1 LFLSPSYTSNL
12 EQHVVSTPR
21 EDLPWAGFFYEAY
34 PWIIGTFLR
43 IQNLNVKLDNK
54 RDVEISLRLIRDTL
68 L

>member
-1 LFLSPSYTSNL
+1 MFLSPSYTSNL
-12 EQHVVSTPR
+12 EQHVVSTHR
-21 EDLPWAGFFYEAY
+21 EDLPWAGFFHEAY
-34 PWIIGTFLR
+34 PWIIGAFLR